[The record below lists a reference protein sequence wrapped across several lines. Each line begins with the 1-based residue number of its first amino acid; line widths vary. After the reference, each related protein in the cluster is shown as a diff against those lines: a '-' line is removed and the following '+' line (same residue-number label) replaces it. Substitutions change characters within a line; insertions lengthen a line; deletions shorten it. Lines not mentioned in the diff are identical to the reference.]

1 MQRMA
6 ELSVPALGTACL
18 VCLLADDRG
27 VTGVAERHLNPQGQ
41 VQSTDFRSLAIGDG
55 PAWEHVLNVA
65 QSRQAAVLSQV
76 TTADMLGDTGSP
88 SLILSELGLKTALLV
103 PVVDRERQRTQAVA
117 VFLSARPRQYGVRQ
131 LDLAEDLVSRF
142 SLALEAALMYRACQG
157 VIEDNQETLA
167 TTVHDLMSPLTYI
180 KGTARQMRR
189 FEHGI
194 ADPQTRSELRT
205 RLEAIDAATNR
216 IASALT
222 DLLQTTH
229 PRHKQS
235 TRVSRRTVDLV
246 DLVRRSVAEH
256 QLLAR
261 HHTLHLNR
269 TQATLTGAWDAGRI
283 ERMLGNL
290 LNNAIKYSPP
300 GSTVQVSL
308 ACEED
313 ADGRWTVLRVA
324 DQGVGIPAPDLPFV
338 FEPYRRGSNVA
349 AMTGTGLGLAS
360 VWQTV
365 KMHDGHVSVQS
376 DEGHGTTVTV
386 RLPYVVLSARGP
398 DQPGMR

>member
-1 MQRMA
+1 
-6 ELSVPALGTACL
+6 
-18 VCLLADDRG
+18 
-27 VTGVAERHLNPQGQ
+27 
-41 VQSTDFRSLAIGDG
+41 
-55 PAWEHVLNVA
+55 
-65 QSRQAAVLSQV
+65 
-76 TTADMLGDTGSP
+76 
-88 SLILSELGLKTALLV
+88 
-103 PVVDRERQRTQAVA
+103 
-117 VFLSARPRQYGVRQ
+117 
-131 LDLAEDLVSRF
+131 
-142 SLALEAALMYRACQG
+142 
-157 VIEDNQETLA
+157 
-167 TTVHDLMSPLTYI
+167 
-180 KGTARQMRR
+180 MRR

-386 RLPYVVLSARGP
+386 RLPYVVLSARA
-398 DQPGMR
+398 